1 MRAHTWLAVGGTAAV
16 TTAGILFA
24 TGVAHAATSAVV
36 AKDGTGNYTSVQAAV
51 NAVPAN
57 NSSRFTITIK
67 PGTYY
72 EVVTVPSNKPN
83 VSFVGSTGNA
93 ADVVITYD
101 HASGSKK
108 SDGSTYGT
116 AGSAS
121 VTINAHHFVA
131 QYVTFANSFN
141 EAAHPEITSQQAVA
155 LNAQADRGIFDQVRV
170 LGNQDSLLLWSANSS
185 TTTRSYFRG
194 SYIEGD
200 VDFIFG
206 RGTAV
211 FDRCNVRSLSRGSS
225 SNNGYITA
233 AATSISNPYGFLF
246 YQSNFTS
253 NAPAGTV
260 YLGRPW
266 HPSGDVNAV
275 AQVLY
280 RESTLGAH
288 IKTAGPWTDMSGF
301 SWKNARFSEY
311 LNTGPGAT
319 VNSNRPQ
326 LSSAQAGNYTRE
338 RYLAG
343 SDGWSPVH

>member
-1 MRAHTWLAVGGTAAV
+1 MAGTAAV
-16 TTAGILFA
+16 AAAGVLYA
-24 TGVAHAATSAVV
+24 AGVAQAASSTVV
-36 AKDGTGNYTSVQAAV
+36 AKDGSGNYTTVQAAV

-67 PGTYY
+67 AGTYK
-72 EVVTVPSNKPN
+72 EPVTIPSNKPYI
-83 VSFVGSTGNA
+83 SFVGATGNA

-101 HASGSKK
+101 RASGTLK

-121 VTINAHHFVA
+121 VTINAHDFIA
-131 QYVTFANSFN
+131 QYVTFSNSFN
-141 EAAHPEITSQQAVA
+141 EAAHPEISSQQAVA
-155 LNAQADRGIFDQVRV
+155 VNVNADRETFDQARF
-170 LGNQDSLLLWSANSS
+170 LGNQDTLLLWSAS
-185 TTTRSYFRG
+185 TSTRTRSYFRG

-206 RGTAV
+206 RGTGV
-211 FDRCNVRSLSRGSS
+211 FDRCNIKSLTRGSS

-233 AATSISNPYGFLF
+233 AATDKSNPYGFLF
-246 YQSNFTS
+246 YQSTFTS

-266 HPSGDVNAV
+266 HPSGDVNAI
-275 AQVLY
+275 AQVVY

-288 IKTAGPWTDMSGF
+288 IKSAPWTDMSGF
-301 SWKNARFSEY
+301 SWKNARFFEY
-311 LNTGPGAT
+311 LNTGAGAG

-326 LSSAQAGNYTRE
+326 LTAAQAPTYTPQK
-338 RYLAG
+338 YLAG
-343 SDGWSPVH
+343 SDGWNPVH

>member
-1 MRAHTWLAVGGTAAV
+1 MRSRGWLAIGGTAAV
-16 TTAGILFA
+16 AVAGALFA

-36 AKDGTGNYTSVQAAV
+36 AKDGSGNYSTVQAAV

-57 NSSRFTITIK
+57 NGSRFTITIK
-67 PGTYY
+67 PGTYK
-72 EVVTVPSNKPN
+72 EVVSVPSNKPYIT
-83 VSFVGSTGNA
+83 FVGSTGNA

-101 HASGSKK
+101 RASGTKK

-116 AGSAS
+116 SGSAS
-121 VTINAHHFVA
+121 VTISGHDFTA

-155 LNAQADRGIFDQVRV
+155 VNVQGDRATFDQVRF
-170 LGNQDSLLLWSANSS
+170 LGNQDTLLLWSAN
-185 TTTRSYFRG
+185 TATRTRSYFRG

-206 RGTAV
+206 RGTGV
-211 FDRCNVRSLSRGSS
+211 FDRCNIKSLSRGSS

-233 AATSISNPYGFLF
+233 AATDIANPYGFLF
-246 YQSNFTS
+246 YQSTFSS
-253 NAPAGTV
+253 NAPANTV

-266 HPSGDVNAV
+266 HPSGDPNAV
-275 AQVLY
+275 AQVVY

-301 SWKNARFSEY
+301 SWRNARFSEY
-311 LNTGPGAT
+311 LNTGPGAG

-326 LSSAQAGNYTRE
+326 LSAAQAPNYTRE
-338 RYLAG
+338 KYLAG
-343 SDGWSPVH
+343 PDGWNPVH